1 MSRNILNSWL
11 TIRYCYTASFSIKKM
26 PTLLLIYSLIWA
38 EQVDLENLIVTLLM
52 TSFFVIKNQL
62 QHFTKLTALEI
73 KLEIMVLDVCS
84 KVKILV
90 MRDV

>member
-1 MSRNILNSWL
+1 MSTSIKLL
-11 TIRYCYTASFSIKKM
+11 AFTIHVCYTASFSIKKM
-26 PTLLLIYSLIWA
+26 PTLLLICSLIWA

>member
-1 MSRNILNSWL
+1 MDW
-11 TIRYCYTASFSIKKM
+11 
-26 PTLLLIYSLIWA
+26 
-38 EQVDLENLIVTLLM
+38 ENLIVTLLM

-73 KLEIMVLDVCS
+73 KLEIMVVDVCS

-90 MRDV
+90 MCDDMVEETFKLTF

>member
-1 MSRNILNSWL
+1 MDW
-11 TIRYCYTASFSIKKM
+11 
-26 PTLLLIYSLIWA
+26 
-38 EQVDLENLIVTLLM
+38 ENLIVTLLM

-73 KLEIMVLDVCS
+73 KLEIMVVDVCS

-90 MRDV
+90 MCDDMVGDIQINFLREG